1 MRRITTAAIVLAL
14 LGAGAPTFAAVADWR
29 PGNVNYVA
37 EGKDIKDVL
46 RDFAASQG
54 MPAVIPPDL
63 KGTVTAKFNLPP
75 QKLIEEL
82 AATFGFV
89 WYFDGQVLDIEM
101 PSSMRTA
108 VIRLDNATTND
119 LRTML
124 KSTGV
129 ADVQFPITYDSA
141 AGTAIVNGPP
151 RYVELVSQLAAR
163 LDSHTAHDAVGSQIK
178 VFPLQHAWAAD
189 HEAQVDGNKVTIPG
203 VAKLLNQIYHP
214 QGSGAP
220 TSATRVSAGPIAGGV
235 MQASPLND
243 VMGNTSNIG
252 NIGGGSYDAP
262 PLPPAL
268 AATLPAGT
276 TARPSPD
283 LIRANEAAAAARGIP
298 LMPMYSP
305 QQGLG
310 PMAEPAGA
318 GENSAFPVIQADP
331 RTNSIL
337 IRDLPGRVNSYQSLI
352 AQLDVK
358 PRLVEID
365 ANIIEIDTDA
375 LEQLGVDWRAH
386 NSHVDLQTGNGA
398 TAQNTFNGGLA
409 PGFGNT
415 TLAGGVIAGATPVGA
430 SMTAVLGD
438 AGRFLLA
445 RVNALQQANRA
456 RIDASPKIATLDH
469 VEAVVDNKQ
478 QFFVPVN
485 GYVAGNLYSISTGVS
500 LRVLPMIV
508 DEDGKTQIKL
518 DVSIEDGQISG
529 QAVGNLPVVTKST
542 VNTEA
547 FINQGQALL
556 IGGYRMD
563 NDTHGTTGVP
573 GLSKIPLIGGLF
585 RYHADQT
592 THMER
597 LFVLTPRVI
606 EP

>member
-1 MRRITTAAIVLAL
+1 
-14 LGAGAPTFAAVADWR
+14 
-29 PGNVNYVA
+29 
-37 EGKDIKDVL
+37 
-46 RDFAASQG
+46 
-54 MPAVIPPDL
+54 
-63 KGTVTAKFNLPP
+63 
-75 QKLIEEL
+75 
-82 AATFGFV
+82 
-89 WYFDGQVLDIEM
+89 
-101 PSSMRTA
+101 MRTA
-108 VIRLDNATTND
+108 VIKLDNASTND

-124 KSTGV
+124 KTTGV
-129 ADVQFPITYDSA
+129 ADAQFPITYDSA

-189 HEAQVDGNKVTIPG
+189 HDAQVDGNKVTIPG
-203 VAKLLNQIYHP
+203 VARLLNQIYHP
-214 QGSGAP
+214 QTNAAP
-220 TSATRVSAGPIAGGV
+220 TSATRVSTGPIAGGV

-252 NIGGGSYDAP
+252 NIGGGNYDVP

-268 AATLPAGT
+268 AATLPAGSSV
-276 TARPSPD
+276 RPSPE
-283 LIRANEAAAAARGIP
+283 LLRANEAAAAARGIP

-310 PMAEPAGA
+310 PMAEPAG
-318 GENSAFPVIQADP
+318 ENSAFPVIQADP

-337 IRDLPGRVNSYQSLI
+337 IRDLPGRVNSYQALI

-398 TAQNTFNGGLA
+398 TAQNSFNGGLA

-469 VEAVVDNKQ
+469 VEAVVDNKS

>member
-14 LGAGAPTFAAVADWR
+14 LGASAPTFAAVADWR

-89 WYFDGQVLDIEM
+89 WYFDGQVLDIEL

-108 VIRLDNATTND
+108 VIKLDNASTND

-129 ADVQFPITYDSA
+129 ADAQFPITYDSA

-163 LDSHTAHDAVGSQIK
+163 LDSRTAHDAVGSQIK

-189 HEAQVDGNKVTIPG
+189 HDAQVDGNKVTIPG
-203 VAKLLNQIYHP
+203 VARLLNQIYHP
-214 QGSGAP
+214 QTNGAQ

-235 MQASPLND
+235 AQASPLND

-252 NIGGGSYDAP
+252 GGSYEVP

-268 AATLPAGT
+268 AATLPAG
-276 TARPSPD
+276 AGPRPSPD
-283 LIRANEAAAAARGIP
+283 LLRANEAAASAAARGVP
-298 LMPMYSP
+298 LMPVYSP
-305 QQGLG
+305 QQGMG
-310 PMAEPAGA
+310 PLAEPA

-375 LEQLGVDWRAH
+375 LEQLGVDWRLH
-386 NSHVDLQTGNGA
+386 NSHVDFQTGNGA

-415 TLAGGVIAGATPVGA
+415 TLAGGVVAGATPVGA

-469 VEAVVDNKQ
+469 VEAVVDHKS

-585 RYHADQT
+585 RYHADQS

>member
-14 LGAGAPTFAAVADWR
+14 LGASAPSFAAVADWR

-101 PSSMRTA
+101 PASMRTA
-108 VIRLDNATTND
+108 VIKLDNATTTD
-119 LRTML
+119 LRMML

-129 ADVQFPITYDSA
+129 ADAQFPITYNDA

-203 VAKLLNQIYHP
+203 VARLLNQIYHP
-214 QGSGAP
+214 QAGGAGA
-220 TSATRVSAGPIAGGV
+220 SATRVSPGPTAGGV
-235 MQASPLND
+235 TLASPLND
-243 VMGNTSNIG
+243 VNGNTSNIV
-252 NIGGGSYDAP
+252 GGSYDMP
-262 PLPPAL
+262 PLPPAMN
-268 AATLPAGT
+268 AMLPNGGANL
-276 TARPSPD
+276 RPSPD
-283 LIRANEAAAAARGIP
+283 LVRATESAAAARGVP
-298 LMPMYSP
+298 MMPAYSAQWGMGTTTEAAP
-305 QQGLG
+305 D
-310 PMAEPAGA
+310 
-318 GENSAFPVIQADP
+318 NSAFPVIQADP

-337 IRDLPGRVNSYQSLI
+337 IRDLPGRVGSYQSLI

-398 TAQNTFNGGLA
+398 TAQNSFNGGLS

-469 VEAVVDNKQ
+469 VEAVVDNKS

-563 NDTHGTTGVP
+563 NDSHGTTGVP